1 MTNLRLCGFLLS
13 RWEFFGS
20 IYWQY
25 HRWSDLIFV
34 LYLFFFSWNAWLLL
48 LNDQCV
54 QFIWTLTIKLCCYNN
69 CWPMKIFNKFGIDC
83 IYWYSW
89 MLIMFQVSF
98 FIQKTHDLVMI
109 YRDSFIKKK
118 FRRGKI
124 WYVKENRDE
133 PISTQ
138 MIRYFYLPTSCK

>member
-34 LYLFFFSWNAWLLL
+34 LYLFFFGMPGCSCLMISVSSLFWWWRSNSIARIVVGLWK
-48 LNDQCV
+48 V
-54 QFIWTLTIKLCCYNN
+54 
-69 CWPMKIFNKFGIDC
+69 FNKFGIVC
-83 IYWYSW
+83 IYWYMYSW

-124 WYVKENRDE
+124 LYVKE
-133 PISTQ
+133 
-138 MIRYFYLPTSCK
+138 K